1 MAQIKK
7 RSRTRRR
14 APNSTRNWLVASAAG
29 VVLLILAA
37 LALAS
42 RQDESPG
49 QKVFDPDF
57 EPQVTGAPR
66 LEVLPQDV
74 VDYGEVKLGTT
85 ITTVYTVRNVG
96 DAPLVIYG
104 EPRVE
109 LIEGC

>member
-1 MAQIKK
+1 MAQAKK
-7 RSRTRRR
+7 RSHNKRR
-14 APNSTRNWLVASAAG
+14 APSSARKWLVVSTAG
-29 VVLLILAA
+29 VVLLIVAA

-42 RQDESPG
+42 RQSDPPG

-96 DAPLVIYG
+96 DSPLVIYG
-104 EPRVE
+104 EPQVE
-109 LIEGC
+109 LVEGC